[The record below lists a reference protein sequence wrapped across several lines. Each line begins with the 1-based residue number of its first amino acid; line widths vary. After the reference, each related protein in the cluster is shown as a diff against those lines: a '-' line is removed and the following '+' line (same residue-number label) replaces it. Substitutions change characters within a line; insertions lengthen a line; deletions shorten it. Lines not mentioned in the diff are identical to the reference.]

1 MSCSPRTHEPSSMY
15 DVRVRS
21 LGRFALAAALLAA
34 APNAGTTQQG
44 APQVP
49 PPTFASRVDLV
60 TVDVVVVDKA
70 GRPVRGLTPRDFEV
84 EEDGTPQAIV
94 SFEAVVSEPEA
105 AAPVAGAAAPADA
118 SRSARRVGRAFAVV
132 LDDLGLDLSGSVET
146 RRAVGDFLNQSLGE
160 GDEVIV
166 GTTSGAAWWSGRLPE
181 AREDLL
187 AVVARLRSRRA
198 NPVETPDWISDYE
211 AYQINKDDLLS
222 GQTVD
227 RVVSRFHLRN
237 VCLERDPGCPG
248 MVKGQARVVDAQRKA
263 RSLATLATV
272 RRALDALVSTRG
284 RKSLLL
290 YSPGFPEDSDLRMRD
305 VVAASRQSNTAVY
318 FIDARGLITSAVG
331 ADSQGVADVADSG
344 RTAFDERTVASM
356 GASGLA
362 SDTGGFSVR
371 NTNDLAGGS
380 EKIALESR
388 NFYMLGI
395 EPAPGKTPGSWRS
408 LRVRVRREGLT
419 VRTRRGYI
427 AAPLPREAKTDPK
440 KDQNARRLPPEV
452 EALVDNA
459 KELDGISLRAMPYV
473 LEPRDK
479 GETRVLVAAEVDL
492 SSLAE
497 QTAGKALQLD
507 LTTAVTLRD
516 TGKTLYSH
524 ARIDGKTVDQK
535 GGWRSVAREFELP
548 PGVAQA
554 RVVVREQTSG
564 AIGAVTTRFE
574 VPPGTGLRV
583 STPVLSD
590 QVSKPEHAGAN
601 PRALIAAHRRFA
613 PGGELYVEFE
623 VFGAKPEASG
633 GAQVSADLELRSPDG
648 TVVRQT
654 PPTRIAPD
662 SQKRLLRLVGLGA
675 LAAGDYELVLNVR
688 DEVAGTSVA
697 CREAFEIGD

>member
-1 MSCSPRTHEPSSMY
+1 MI
-15 DVRVRS
+15 
-21 LGRFALAAALLAA
+21 
-34 APNAGTTQQG
+34 Q
-44 APQVP
+44 
-49 PPTFASRVDLV
+49 
-60 TVDVVVVDKA
+60 
-70 GRPVRGLTPRDFEV
+70 
-84 EEDGTPQAIV
+84 
-94 SFEAVVSEPEA
+94 
-105 AAPVAGAAAPADA
+105 
-118 SRSARRVGRAFAVV
+118 
-132 LDDLGLDLSGSVET
+132 
-146 RRAVGDFLNQSLGE
+146 
-160 GDEVIV
+160 
-166 GTTSGAAWWSGRLPE
+166 
-181 AREDLL
+181 
-187 AVVARLRSRRA
+187 
-198 NPVETPDWISDYE
+198 
-211 AYQINKDDLLS
+211 
-222 GQTVD
+222 
-227 RVVSRFHLRN
+227 
-237 VCLERDPGCPG
+237 
-248 MVKGQARVVDAQRKA
+248 GQARVVDAQRKA
-263 RSLATLATV
+263 RSLATLATI

-318 FIDARGLITSAVG
+318 FIDARGLVTSAVG
-331 ADSQGVADVADSG
+331 ADSQGVADVSDSG

-395 EPAPGKTPGSWRS
+395 EPAPAKKPGSWRS

-419 VRTRRGYI
+419 VRARRGYI
-427 AAPLPREAKTDPK
+427 AAPLPRQAKADQK
-440 KDQNARRLPPEV
+440 KDPNARRLPPEV

-459 KELDGISLRAMPYV
+459 KELDGISLRTMPYV

-479 GETRVLVAAEVDL
+479 GEARVLVAAELDL
-492 SSLAE
+492 DSLAE
-497 QTAGKALQLD
+497 HTGKPLQLD
-507 LTTAVTLRD
+507 FTTAVTLRD

-524 ARIDGKTVDQK
+524 ARIDGKTADQK

-574 VPPGTGLRV
+574 VPPSSGLRV

-601 PRALIAAHRRFA
+601 PRALISAHRRFA

-623 VFGAKPEASG
+623 VFGARSEPSG
-633 GAQVSADLELRSPDG
+633 DARVNADLELRSPDG
-648 TVVRQT
+648 IVVRQT

-662 SQKRLLRLVGLGA
+662 SQKRLVRLVGLGA

-697 CREAFEIGD
+697 CREAFAIGG